1 MNIRFAIIGTNW
13 ITERFLQAAL
23 ETEEFILAAVYS
35 RTEDKGKAFAAKYAD
50 PKVYTDLA
58 AMLQDDEIDAVYI
71 ASPNSYHVDQAILCM
86 NHGKHVLC
94 EKPMASN
101 AAEVSAMIEAA
112 KKNNVLL
119 MEAMKSTL
127 MPNFKTVRD
136 NLYKLGPIRR
146 YFASYCQYSSRYDA
160 YKQGTVL
167 NAFNPEYSNGSLM
180 DLGIYC
186 LYPMVTLFGKPDAVK
201 ASGYMLSSGVDGE
214 GSLLLSYPE
223 MDAVIMHSKISDS
236 YAPTEIQ
243 GENGTMIIDKINQ
256 PYDVKIRYRDGTI
269 ENVTQLQTHES
280 MYYEAQEFIDLIRCG
295 ERESTVNTYANTLT
309 TAEIMEEAR
318 RQIGLVFPADS
329 RTDI

>member
-50 PKVYTDLA
+50 PKVYTDLE

-112 KKNNVLL
+112 KKNDVLL

-160 YKQGTVL
+160 YKEGTVL

-201 ASGYMLSSGVDGE
+201 ASGYILSSGVDGE

-295 ERESTVNTYANTLT
+295 ERESSVNTYANTLT